1 MKKNHIL
8 EMKAHSETHYVLY
21 PSFLKINKGSEKFYM
36 CPLYTLDDGA
46 PSFVKP
52 QRKIN
57 ESREIIDLSPAHSGP
72 IFCLYKLIDFEECLF

>member
-1 MKKNHIL
+1 MNFNGH
-8 EMKAHSETHYVLY
+8 ET
-21 PSFLKINKGSEKFYM
+21 FYM
-36 CPLYTLDDGA
+36 CPLYKPSDGGA

>member
-1 MKKNHIL
+1 MNFNDP
-8 EMKAHSETHYVLY
+8 ET
-21 PSFLKINKGSEKFYM
+21 FYM
-36 CPLYTLDDGA
+36 CPLYCQDGA

-57 ESREIIDLSPAHSGP
+57 ESREIIDLSPARSGP